1 MMELLEQL
9 NTWMST
15 NHLGDMNG
23 NLFQMYY
30 FWDNLLIM
38 LLPPVLLGFLIRE
51 ISYMIRHRRYMRKRI
66 YGGKYRD
73 LDPDRA

>member
-9 NTWMST
+9 NTWMSS
-15 NHLGDMNG
+15 NHLGDMHG
-23 NLFQMYY
+23 NLFQMYF

-38 LLPPVLLGFLIRE
+38 ILFPVLLGFFIRE
-51 ISYMIRHRRYMRKRI
+51 IRYRRYMRKRF
-66 YGGKYRD
+66 YVGKNRD